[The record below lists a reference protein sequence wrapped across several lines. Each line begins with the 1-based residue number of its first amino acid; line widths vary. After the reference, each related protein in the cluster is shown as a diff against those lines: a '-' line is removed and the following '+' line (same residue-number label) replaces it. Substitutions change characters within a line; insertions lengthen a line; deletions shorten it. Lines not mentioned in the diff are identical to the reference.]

1 MELFYN
7 PDQLPEDEIKATFV
21 AQQPLVDELVN
32 LVKSQKDGAG
42 VQHCVIIAP
51 RGMGK
56 TTVLL
61 MVRFAIQD
69 RGLDRQWQVIKFPE
83 ESYGIYDLADFW
95 LEVLGLLVVETGD
108 NELRQRTEELKRKYP
123 NNDELQE
130 VALAMLKDWRRKHK
144 RRLLLLV
151 ENFDLILAQIN
162 DERDNAR
169 LRDVLMNDGTI
180 MLIGSAVS
188 FFEEARAYD
197 QPLYNFFKIYNLAYL
212 NFEQTNELLRQRA
225 VLDNRQNFEQT
236 LAFNAGRLRALAHF
250 TGGNP
255 RMILM
260 LYRVL
265 AHSDITDIQHALEK
279 LLDEVTPYY
288 KAKVESLPPQ
298 QRKILDYI
306 ARESSRTSEGVTPGT
321 IAEATRLTPNQTSVQ
336 LKRLVDL
343 GYMRAANVR
352 ERNSYY
358 TLSEPLYAI
367 WHQMRFGRDGKERML
382 WLVDWLKVL
391 FTTRDIMNQ
400 AKLLNDLF
408 RRHLSEEKKREAN
421 NILEQYKLLAESCQ
435 DTTIRLDLMNNLL
448 YNYLDLG
455 EAEKVNDL
463 LKDSI
468 RLEELTNVNLFR
480 LYEDGIISEQKWGG
494 VSARRTAAGKAS
506 SLATLWVSE
515 PEEKLYLLN
524 QAFEIDPQK
533 YGLGF
538 QRGVL
543 LYHLGRYEE
552 AVESFE
558 QAIRSRP
565 AEGPIIRFSPGGMDA
580 LFELAVTYLC
590 KFAAL
595 MRLGRLDAA
604 RETWEKAWEMGRQ
617 ANDAQFYR
625 IAYEKVIDVA
635 ESEGYRFIRDLITE
649 TYPENSHPPLARALD
664 YLLTGDDAL
673 IEKLSPEVRGI
684 VEEIIQRLKSA
695 IEKSDSSKPKPKPRK
710 SAASAKPRFK

>member
-7 PDQLPEDEIKATFV
+7 PDQLPEAEIKATFV
-21 AQQPLVDELVN
+21 ARQPLVDELVN

-56 TTVLL
+56 TTTLL
-61 MVRFAIQD
+61 MVRFAIRD
-69 RGLDRQWQVIKFPE
+69 RGLDKQWQVIKFPE

-95 LEVLGLLVVETGD
+95 LEVLELLVIETGD
-108 NELRQRTEELKRKYP
+108 NELRLRTEELKRKYP

-130 VALAMLKDWRRKHK
+130 VALAILKDWRRKHK
-144 RRLLLLV
+144 KRLLLLV
-151 ENFDLILAQIN
+151 ENFDMILSQIN

-169 LRDVLMNDGTI
+169 LRDVLMNDGTM

-225 VLDNRQNFEQT
+225 VLDNQQNFEQT
-236 LAFNAGRLRALAHF
+236 LAFNAGRLHALAHF

-255 RMILM
+255 RLVLM
-260 LYRVL
+260 LYHVIT
-265 AHSDITDIQHALEK
+265 HSDITDLQRALEK

-321 IAEATRLTPNQTSVQ
+321 IAEVTRLTPNQTSVQ

-343 GYMRAANVR
+343 GYIRAANVR

-367 WHQMRFGRDGKERML
+367 WHQMRFGRDGKERMQ
-382 WLVDWLKVL
+382 WLVNWLKVL

-400 AKLLNDLF
+400 AKLLNDHFLK
-408 RRHLSEEKKREAN
+408 HLSEEKKREAN
-421 NILEQYKLLAESCQ
+421 NILEQYRLLAESCQ
-435 DTTIRLDLMNNLL
+435 EITIRNRLLNDLL
-448 YNYLDLG
+448 YNYLYCGDT
-455 EAEKVNDL
+455 EKVKDL

-468 RLEELTNVNLFR
+468 KLEELTNVNLYR
-480 LYEDGIISEQKWGG
+480 LYEAGIINEQKWRG
-494 VSARRTAAGKAS
+494 VSTRRTTAGKAS

-543 LYHLGRYEE
+543 LYHLGQYEK
-552 AVESFE
+552 AVESFD
-558 QAIRSRP
+558 QAIHSRP
-565 AEGPIIRFSPGGMDA
+565 EEGPVIRFSPGGMDA
-580 LFELAVTYLC
+580 LFELAVTYLWR
-590 KFAAL
+590 FAAL
-595 MRLGRLDAA
+595 VRLGQLDAA
-604 RETWEKAWEMGRQ
+604 KKDWGKAWEMGHQ
-617 ANDAQFYR
+617 ANDAHFYR
-625 IAYEKVIDVA
+625 LAYEKVIDVA
-635 ESEGYRFIRDLITE
+635 EDGGYSFIRDLVTE
-649 TYPENSHPPLARALD
+649 IYPEKSLPPIARALD
-664 YLLTGDDAL
+664 YLLTGDETL

-710 SAASAKPRFK
+710 SAASAKPRVK